1 MDKAVPA
8 SVYVLSVG
16 FTIIISLLQSPL
28 NFWFFSV
35 IHVNDAGKKQLG
47 EILNDIQ
54 RKLK

>member
-1 MDKAVPA
+1 MDKAVTA

-35 IHVNDAGKKQLG
+35 IRVNDAGKNSPGKF
-47 EILNDIQ
+47 
-54 RKLK
+54 